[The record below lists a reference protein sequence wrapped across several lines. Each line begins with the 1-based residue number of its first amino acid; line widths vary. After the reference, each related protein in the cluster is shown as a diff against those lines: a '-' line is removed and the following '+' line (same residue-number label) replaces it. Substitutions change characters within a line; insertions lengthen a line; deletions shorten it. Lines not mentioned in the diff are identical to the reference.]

1 MNEEKRP
8 FIPSFLDDFGLDMP
22 SFRLYLHIVRRAG
35 SNGKC
40 WESVDK
46 MAKVC
51 RMDRKTAYKA
61 FDFLQSHKFID
72 IEKRKGQTSV
82 VEVLSSTEWLPI
94 PNQVQPYTK
103 SGISDTYTKS
113 GTPPIP
119 NQVQPYTRSGT
130 PPIPNQVQPYTR
142 SGTPP
147 IPDLVHKGTPI
158 EGTPIKGNPKKEKDG
173 VAFSLDSSLQ
183 NQAMQQELKTADSAN
198 KQDPAPVAPAPKK
211 YADPMGDR
219 FKSGKKHYWQKTI
232 SDRPEWQEVLTD
244 WAGTQDCKFGFKG
257 SLLIAQMEHL
267 KKRQLPCEIG
277 DAMGSLANY
286 IKNNDLVSF
295 ELRVDAAI
303 AYEKALASNP
313 TLNQPQE
320 TESPQSTIQ
329 AMPKVGEVDEN
340 GMVLMVDCRWE
351 HFYPKL
357 GRLNKTTGDAEIVW
371 GMNNTHPPDPVDERC
386 QKFLEKVQGNP
397 ERLAK
402 LLTAKHLA
410 DGDFASYQ
418 IQSENFIKAKDGLI
432 AALNQEIQKLLSSQA
447 A

>member
-1 MNEEKRP
+1 M
-8 FIPSFLDDFGLDMP
+8 DDVWREILTEWAF
-22 SFRLYLHIVRRAG
+22 SETSKANF
-35 SNGKC
+35 K
-40 WESVDK
+40 ESLLV
-46 MAKVC
+46 VQIEHL
-51 RMDRKTAYKA
+51 RK
-61 FDFLQSHKFID
+61 
-72 IEKRKGQTSV
+72 
-82 VEVLSSTEWLPI
+82 LSS
-94 PNQVQPYTK
+94 
-103 SGISDTYTKS
+103 
-113 GTPPIP
+113 
-119 NQVQPYTRSGT
+119 
-130 PPIPNQVQPYTR
+130 
-142 SGTPP
+142 
-147 IPDLVHKGTPI
+147 
-158 EGTPIKGNPKKEKDG
+158 
-173 VAFSLDSSLQ
+173 
-183 NQAMQQELKTADSAN
+183 
-198 KQDPAPVAPAPKK
+198 
-211 YADPMGDR
+211 
-219 FKSGKKHYWQKTI
+219 
-232 SDRPEWQEVLTD
+232 
-244 WAGTQDCKFGFKG
+244 
-257 SLLIAQMEHL
+257 
-267 KKRQLPCEIG
+267 PCERGNAIN
-277 DAMGSLANY
+277 SLSNY
-286 IKNNDLVSF
+286 IRHDDLTSF
-295 ELRVDAAI
+295 QLRVDAAI

-410 DGDFASYQ
+410 DGDFATYQ